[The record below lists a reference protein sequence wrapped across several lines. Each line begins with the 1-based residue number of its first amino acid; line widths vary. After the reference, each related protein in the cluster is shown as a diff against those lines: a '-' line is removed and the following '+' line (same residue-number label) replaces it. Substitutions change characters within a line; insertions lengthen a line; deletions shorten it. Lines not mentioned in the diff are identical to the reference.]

1 MIERL
6 ASLGCWS
13 GVHSSRWAEE
23 PGERHADDDDD
34 TAQISMF
41 VRRLAV
47 AGGQQA
53 AAAGMH
59 AAARLQ
65 LLLASSHIAQHVQP
79 VQARTLLRGLALATS
94 ARKMTG

>member
-1 MIERL
+1 MT
-6 ASLGCWS
+6 
-13 GVHSSRWAEE
+13 SRS
-23 PGERHADDDDD
+23 PSPHADDDDD

-47 AGGQQA
+47 SKGQQA

-79 VQARTLLRGLALATS
+79 VQARTLLRGLALCTQLALATS
-94 ARKMTG
+94 AGKMTG